1 MNSTR
6 NAHVMAHVT
15 MPHQHYAERL
25 GAETSPQIEEEE
37 IDFEPNFR
45 AVFDGQHKL
54 ITNLLNEIY
63 DTTVS
68 LRMRLLGE
76 SNARLPADTAG
87 KEQAEPIVDV
97 GVLADVENRNE
108 NYRQMLNT
116 IHSMLHNLH
125 SRV

>member
-1 MNSTR
+1 MSSTR

-15 MPHQHYAERL
+15 MPHQHYAEQL
-25 GAETSPQIEEEE
+25 GVEEDV
-37 IDFEPNFR
+37 DFEPNFR

-76 SNARLPADTAG
+76 SNAKLPDDTAG

-116 IHSMLHNLH
+116 IHSMLYNLH

>member
-1 MNSTR
+1 MSSTR

-15 MPHQHYAERL
+15 MPHQHYAEQL
-25 GAETSPQIEEEE
+25 GAGTPHQIEED

-76 SNARLPADTAG
+76 SNAKLPNDTAG